1 MENANAAGKSTLMK
15 VDFHAATHMKN
26 TGGRIVSMA
35 DLNTMY
41 RIIVLYMLSRVEF
54 PLTNTQI
61 TNFILEKDYTDYFTT
76 QQAISD
82 LLSSGLITAE
92 STHSNTRYRIT
103 ENGDDTLRLFID
115 KISPGI
121 MSDISSYFREHHYE
135 LRQET
140 SVYADYYKAADSGYS
155 AHCVIKNLEKPV
167 LDLTITV
174 PTKEQARSICSN
186 WEKEHPEVY
195 TVLMDH
201 LLK

>member
-1 MENANAAGKSTLMK
+1 
-15 VDFHAATHMKN
+15 
-26 TGGRIVSMA
+26 MA

-61 TNFILEKDYTDYFTT
+61 TNFILEKDYTDYFTV

-103 ENGDDTLRLFID
+103 EDGDDTLQLFID
-115 KISPGI
+115 KISPEI
-121 MSDISSYFREHHYE
+121 RADISAYFTEHHYD
-135 LRQET
+135 LRQEA
-140 SVYADYYKAADSGYS
+140 SVYADYYKASGSGYS
-155 AHCVIKNLEKPV
+155 AHCVIKNLEQPV

-186 WEKEHPEVY
+186 WENEHTEVY
-195 TVLMDH
+195 AVLMDH

>member
-1 MENANAAGKSTLMK
+1 
-15 VDFHAATHMKN
+15 
-26 TGGRIVSMA
+26 MA

-41 RIIVLYMLSRVEF
+41 RMIVLYMLSRVEF

-61 TNFILEKDYTDYFTT
+61 TNFILEKDYTDYFTV

-92 STHSNTRYRIT
+92 STHSNTIYRIT
-103 ENGDDTLRLFID
+103 EDGDETLRLFID

-121 MSDISSYFREHHYE
+121 MADVSSYFREHQYD

-140 SVYADYYKAADSGYS
+140 SAYADYYKAAGSGYS
-155 AHCVIKNLEKPV
+155 AHCVIKNREQPV

-174 PTKEQARSICSN
+174 PDKEQARSICTN
-186 WEKEHPEVY
+186 WESEHPEVFAA
-195 TVLMDH
+195 LMDH